1 MANHLLPACFASQH
15 ELRFKSARTILKG
28 GVCNYVKCLG
38 LFNRFDIH
46 MCIWGFV
53 CSKHK

>member
-1 MANHLLPACFASQH
+1 MENHVLPAYFVSQH
-15 ELRFKSARTILKG
+15 ELLFKGARTILKG
-28 GVCNYVKCLG
+28 GVCNYFKYLG

-53 CSKHK
+53 RS